1 MRRACLALV
10 GAALLVLPTACWNS
24 KDIQNMAYVTA
35 IGFDYK
41 DGKYVTYVQVLNFSN
56 VAKGDIVEVGKRIPS
71 WIGQGEGKTVTESF
85 NSIYATSQLRVFWG
99 HVKAIVLSDRF
110 VRSGERL
117 KEAYDMV
124 NRYREIRYN
133 ILIYGTREEMR
144 EVFSQKSILNMSPL
158 DTLMDTPDQAYSQR
172 SFLLPVYGFKLIA
185 QFNEPAGSAMLPS
198 LSLERRAWTEDKEER
213 TMFKIDGAYFFRG
226 QDCTGWLSEQSLAGY
241 RWLQKELERSPV
253 NIPDDGAPDAA
264 VVLMKPKPRIRHFVR
279 DGKIFYNISLS
290 IHAFIDELV
299 HPITKKEIELQAARV
314 VEKQIRATYKTGL
327 GIKAD
332 VLNLDECLFRDN
344 PKLWHEAHRQSDF
357 ILKED
362 SLEGIKVKV
371 NLIHSGKYRL
381 RVN

>member
-1 MRRACLALV
+1 MRRVCLALA
-10 GAALLVLPTACWNS
+10 GAALLILQTGCWNS

-56 VAKGDIVEVGKRIPS
+56 VAKGDIVEVGKRIPA

-85 NSIYATSQLRVFWG
+85 NSIYATSQLRIFWG

-110 VRSGERL
+110 VRNGERL

-144 EVFSQKSILNMSPL
+144 EVFAQKSMLNMSPL
-158 DTLMDTPDQAYSQR
+158 DTLLDTPDQAYSQR

-185 QFNEPAGSAMLPS
+185 QFNEPAGAAMLPS
-198 LSLERRAWTEDKEER
+198 LTLERRAWTEDEEKR
-213 TMFKIDGAYFFRG
+213 TMFRIDGAYFFRG

-264 VVLMKPKPRIRHFVR
+264 IVLMKPKPRIRHFVR
-279 DGKIFYNISLS
+279 DGNIYYNVSLS
-290 IHAFIDELV
+290 LHAFVDELV
-299 HPITKKEIELQAARV
+299 HPITKKEIERQAARV